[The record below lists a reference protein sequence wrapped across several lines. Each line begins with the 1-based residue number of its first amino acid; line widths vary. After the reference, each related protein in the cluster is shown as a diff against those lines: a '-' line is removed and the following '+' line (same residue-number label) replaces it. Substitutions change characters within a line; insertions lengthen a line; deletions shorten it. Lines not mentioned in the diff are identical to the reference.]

1 MKIESRRTLVVLVAF
16 SLSIF
21 SLQPASANGSPDI
34 SFSSD
39 GIFQLDNSLPA
50 DVTINAIKMQGT
62 KIIFAGKKDSVLVV
76 GRVNSNGTLDSDFSG
91 DGTFELANSGTQDRA
106 TDLFVS
112 TTDGSILVAG
122 EQGLG
127 IVLFKLNAEG
137 SLDTNFSGDG
147 IQPITINDTQYSG
160 TEYLTQPSLSV
171 SPSETEIFLSAN
183 RWYRDINNFLRFEL
197 FSAKFDPTGFQ
208 DLLYRQTV
216 ADLYLQGYF
225 STSEYMTGGFLKIGG
240 NYYDGAATQAQIV
253 SLDSAGN
260 LNLDFN
266 STGILT
272 FSPATSMT
280 SPPAYWDVQLT
291 DIAVESSGN
300 LIVTGSVMDG
310 ANPAQ
315 EADTYVS
322 RVSNSGQVLQ
332 SGSFVEADSL
342 SVFSTSPKIQIL
354 SNGKILVL
362 TEFWK
367 ATADPSVNQQTS
379 RLMRLSSNLSLDST
393 FGTSGLYDY
402 ANLQNLRA
410 ITLQVDNKIVVGGSY
425 TDNSTASFLVIRQ
438 KSATVPDSPNIGVAT
453 ATGSTTAS
461 VSFTAP
467 VNNGGS
473 TITSYTINAWN
484 DALTSILK
492 TQVYS
497 SSLPALGTSATFT
510 VTGLTASSVYKFSVA
525 ATNSEGDSSQS
536 IATSAITTS
545 ATSSGGTGGGGTT
558 TSTTAAD
565 ELKRQQEAAQ
575 AAKQKQDQELK
586 EILSLVPTIAGLA
599 QGIAGLGN
607 SLLLPKKCVKGKLV
621 KNVKAGAKCPKGYK
635 VRR

>member
-1 MKIESRRTLVVLVAF
+1 M
-16 SLSIF
+16 
-21 SLQPASANGSPDI
+21 
-34 SFSSD
+34 
-39 GIFQLDNSLPA
+39 
-50 DVTINAIKMQGT
+50 
-62 KIIFAGKKDSVLVV
+62 
-76 GRVNSNGTLDSDFSG
+76 
-91 DGTFELANSGTQDRA
+91 
-106 TDLFVS
+106 
-112 TTDGSILVAG
+112 
-122 EQGLG
+122 
-127 IVLFKLNAEG
+127 
-137 SLDTNFSGDG
+137 
-147 IQPITINDTQYSG
+147 
-160 TEYLTQPSLSV
+160 
-171 SPSETEIFLSAN
+171 
-183 RWYRDINNFLRFEL
+183 
-197 FSAKFDPTGFQ
+197 
-208 DLLYRQTV
+208 
-216 ADLYLQGYF
+216 
-225 STSEYMTGGFLKIGG
+225 
-240 NYYDGAATQAQIV
+240 
-253 SLDSAGN
+253 
-260 LNLDFN
+260 
-266 STGILT
+266 
-272 FSPATSMT
+272 
-280 SPPAYWDVQLT
+280 QLT

-300 LIVTGSVMDG
+300 LIVTGSVMD
-310 ANPAQ
+310 ASNSAQ
-315 EADTYVS
+315 EAETYVS
-322 RVSNSGQVLQ
+322 RVNNSGQVLQ

-342 SVFSTSPKIQIL
+342 SVFSTLPKIQIL
-354 SNGKILVL
+354 SNEKILVL

-410 ITLQVDNKIVVGGSY
+410 ITLQADNKIVVGGSY
-425 TDNSTASFLVIRQ
+425 TDNMTASFLVIRQ

-484 DALTSILK
+484 DSLSSILK
-492 TQVYS
+492 TQVFS
-497 SSLPALGTSATFT
+497 TSLPSLGASATFT
-510 VTGLTASSVYKFSVA
+510 VTGLAASTLYRFSVA

-536 IATSAITTS
+536 LATDAITTS
-545 ATSSGGTGGGGTT
+545 GTSSGGTGGDGT

-635 VRR
+635 VRK